1 MVIDAE
7 FQDKITSADHFWC
20 RHLILTWCWRRN
32 ISRICHFLIRFVI
45 FVDFERLYQSKQNFE
60 TNPLVLTIFYVD
72 RYRSS
77 TCCRHRNLSQ
87 ICHFLVRV
95 AILHWIHKIRLVI
108 LLWLV
113 FSSQKWILLLRNDNS
128 DLDLGADIK
137 NCRHHSMRVE
147 ILLRLVSS
155 SQKVKNNK
163 SY

>member
-1 MVIDAE
+1 MIMVIDAE

-20 RHLILTWCWRRN
+20 RHLILTWCRCRN
-32 ISRICHFLIRFVI
+32 ISRICHFLVRFVI
-45 FVDFERLYQSKQNFE
+45 FRWFREIIPIEAEFWDKSTGVDHFLC
-60 TNPLVLTIFYVD
+60 

-108 LLWLV
+108 LLWFV
-113 FSSQKWILLLRNDNS
+113 SSSQKWKLLLRNDNS
-128 DLDLGADIK
+128 ALDLGADIK
-137 NCRHHSMRVE
+137 NRRHHSMCFE

-155 SQKVKNNK
+155 SQKVEK
-163 SY
+163 